1 MSNRKL
7 RFNAVDAII
16 IFLAA
21 AVLFVLLYVFVFD
34 NADGTIS
41 ENPRKTIQYTILV
54 QNIDENYHDIIK
66 ENQPVTDAILKKDIG
81 YVKGVQVSQMYQTG
95 FNNDTLKEVYSL
107 VDGRINLKI
116 TVEAEAEITPQKFSV
131 DGCTI
136 RVGNQYSLMLPDIYC
151 VGYCIDI
158 NENP

>member
-1 MSNRKL
+1 
-7 RFNAVDAII
+7 
-16 IFLAA
+16 
-21 AVLFVLLYVFVFD
+21 
-34 NADGTIS
+34 
-41 ENPRKTIQYTILV
+41 
-54 QNIDENYHDIIK
+54 
-66 ENQPVTDAILKKDIG
+66 
-81 YVKGVQVSQMYQTG
+81 MYQTG

-136 RVGNQYSLMLPDIYC
+136 RVGNQYSIMLPDIYC